1 MICACG
7 KEKNDGVRCKYGAAH
22 VSLKESQKQFRKGNP
37 HVPYPGERKV
47 ERERLPAKQG
57 RFF

>member
-22 VSLKESQKQFRKGNP
+22 VSLKESQKQFRPSKGGSSDA
-37 HVPYPGERKV
+37 HS
-47 ERERLPAKQG
+47 
-57 RFF
+57 